1 MSAVPPGT
9 HPDEFERPRADGLS
23 KPNVNE
29 IGNKQGIHN
38 MKELNIEEMTSVRGG
53 QTLAFDFSRSFNGS
67 NVAAIVSAGNVAEA
81 LPTNLSS
88 GGTVTQAAVAQAGN
102 QAVQLTQSP
111 F

>member
-1 MSAVPPGT
+1 MNLRGLVPI
-9 HPDEFERPRADGLS
+9 GLS
-23 KPNVNE
+23 KPSVNE

-53 QTLAFDFSRSFNGS
+53 QTLAFDISRSFNGS